1 MKKSTGENQQASVRC
16 VGFYFC
22 TGTCRDPLVLV
33 VAAASAAA
41 PAAPAAPAAVS
52 AAAEAAAAAA
62 ALASAFSR
70 GSTHVV
76 VCSLGLRKTK

>member
-1 MKKSTGENQQASVRC
+1 MTPSKAGATIEGAVKV
-16 VGFYFC
+16 YF
-22 TGTCRDPLVLV
+22 GTAAVHPLILV

-76 VCSLGLRKTK
+76 VCSFGLRETK